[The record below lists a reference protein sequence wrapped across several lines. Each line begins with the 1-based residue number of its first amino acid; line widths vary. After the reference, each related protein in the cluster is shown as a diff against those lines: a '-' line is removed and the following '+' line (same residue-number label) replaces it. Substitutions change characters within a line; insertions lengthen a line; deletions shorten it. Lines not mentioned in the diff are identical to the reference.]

1 MSINNDLT
9 ISKIITSLLIIELLR
24 LATNYSM
31 STTGL
36 DLLKVNL
43 NLVMP
48 AIFIFCIV
56 SSLWVFKKKNKIE
69 VSKKTCI
76 ANIIICFVIL
86 LIEIIITNTGIFGKF
101 LPLIACHSEKYMQCL
116 FTTKNSSIFDY
127 FFNLVMPFTTF
138 SIYLC
143 CFFFIKLYSK
153 FYTKI

>member
-56 SSLWVFKKKNKIE
+56 SSLWVFKKKE
-69 VSKKTCI
+69 
-76 ANIIICFVIL
+76 
-86 LIEIIITNTGIFGKF
+86 
-101 LPLIACHSEKYMQCL
+101 
-116 FTTKNSSIFDY
+116 
-127 FFNLVMPFTTF
+127 
-138 SIYLC
+138 
-143 CFFFIKLYSK
+143 
-153 FYTKI
+153 